1 MKRMK
6 PNEITIM
13 VNEQAACLTTLR

>member
-1 MKRMK
+1 MK